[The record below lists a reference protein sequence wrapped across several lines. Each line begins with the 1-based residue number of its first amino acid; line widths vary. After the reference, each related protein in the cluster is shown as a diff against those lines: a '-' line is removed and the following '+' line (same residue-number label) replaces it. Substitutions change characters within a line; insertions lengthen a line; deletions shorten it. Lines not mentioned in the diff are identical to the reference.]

1 MFRADRAD
9 SPEGLERVARGDEYL
24 IAGDVEERIKVLENA
39 IFRIALGQIAE
50 KLGGKR
56 EASRD
61 DGAGGR
67 V

>member
-1 MFRADRAD
+1 M
-9 SPEGLERVARGDEYL
+9 ARGDEYL